1 MCGLVMFIDCVS
13 HSIDARMEII
23 PPHVLL
29 GAYTEGVFP
38 MADEGE
44 ILWFAPLM
52 RGVIP
57 LDDRF
62 HIPHGL
68 KRTLKSKSYEVK
80 VKTAFKDV
88 ISSCSQRE
96 ETWIADMIADSY
108 TQLHELGYCHSFE
121 SWDDEGLQGG
131 LYGVAIG
138 RAFFGESMFSRKT
151 DASKVALAY
160 LVDWLR
166 EHDFILL
173 DTQWMTDHLRQFGGM
188 EVPREEYIKLLAEA
202 LAEEGEEG

>member
-1 MCGLVMFIDCVS
+1 
-13 HSIDARMEII
+13 MEII

-68 KRTLKSKSYEVK
+68 KRTLKGKRYEVK
-80 VKTAFKDV
+80 VNTAFKEV
-88 ISSCSQRE
+88 ISSCGQRE
-96 ETWIADMIADSY
+96 ETWIDDM
-108 TQLHELGYCHSFE
+108 
-121 SWDDEGLQGG
+121 
-131 LYGVAIG
+131 
-138 RAFFGESMFSRKT
+138 
-151 DASKVALAY
+151 
-160 LVDWLR
+160 
-166 EHDFILL
+166 
-173 DTQWMTDHLRQFGGM
+173 
-188 EVPREEYIKLLAEA
+188 
-202 LAEEGEEG
+202 

>member
-1 MCGLVMFIDCVS
+1 
-13 HSIDARMEII
+13 MERI

-57 LDDRF
+57 LDERF

-68 KRTLKSKSYEVK
+68 KRTLRKNPYEIK
-80 VKTAFKDV
+80 VNTAFDEV
-88 ISSCSQRE
+88 ISSCGQRK
-96 ETWIADMIADSY
+96 ETWIDDVIRGSY
-108 TQLHELGYCHSFE
+108 SHLHELGYCHSFE

-138 RAFFGESMFSRKT
+138 RAFFGESMFSRKK
-151 DASKVALAY
+151 DASKVALVH

-166 EHDFILL
+166 DRGFVLL
-173 DTQWMTDHLRQFGGM
+173 DTQWMTDHLRQFGGI
-188 EVPREEYIKLLAEA
+188 EVPREEYNNLLAEA
-202 LAEEGEEG
+202 LAEEGEGG